1 VTRAR
6 PGRVRGREEVEESW
20 LRSALTLLLL
30 LLYGFHLTQVGN
42 NPERLLPIC
51 SAPWPS
57 GSHSSE
63 ESGDPELNE
72 QVKKVLIKLRGDLSA
87 YAVKQ
92 VVEVSSIRA
101 RLQVWVTKKEAPEV
115 FELVPEEEGVDIQT
129 GYFQGAGLHLRPFL
143 GVYTYP
149 TVLIFAA
156 GAGIAT
162 AKALVESTTQSG
174 LTLTARDDTRLY
186 YEAPVDKELVFA
198 SLFDE
203 WAAKR
208 KVKVRPAVLTMA
220 GEAEHVVK
228 GTVRDAFDADDV
240 AYDPALTCA
249 VVLGDAD
256 FEARVVEFLVED
268 AGLPRTNICLGSA
281 EPPTVR
287 FYTASQV

>member
-1 VTRAR
+1 MCG
-6 PGRVRGREEVEESW
+6 GRRGEKVVRGT
-20 LRSALTLLLL
+20 LTLPPV
-30 LLYGFHLTQVGN
+30 LYALPPPQVGK
-42 NPERLLPIC
+42 NPERLLTVC

-162 AKALVESTTQSG
+162 AKALVECTTQSG

-203 WAAKR
+203 WAVKR
-208 KVKVRPAVLTMA
+208 KVKVRPAVLTKV

-256 FEARVVEFLVED
+256 FEARVLEFLLED

-281 EPPTVR
+281 EPPSVR

>member
-1 VTRAR
+1 M
-6 PGRVRGREEVEESW
+6 
-20 LRSALTLLLL
+20 
-30 LLYGFHLTQVGN
+30 QVGK
-42 NPERLLPIC
+42 NPERLLTIC

-57 GSHSSE
+57 GSHSAQ

-72 QVKKVLIKLRGDLSA
+72 QVRRVLIKLRGDISA

-92 VVEVSSIRA
+92 VVEVTSIRA

-115 FELVPEEEGVDIQT
+115 FDLQPEEEGTDIQT

-162 AKALVESTTQSG
+162 AKALVECTTQSG
-174 LTLTARDDTRLY
+174 LTLTARDDCRLY
-186 YEAPVDKELVFA
+186 YEAPVEKELVFA
-198 SLFDE
+198 ALFDE

-208 KVKVRPAVLTMA
+208 KVKVRPAVLTKTGDA
-220 GEAEHVVK
+220 ANVVK
-228 GTVRDAFDADDV
+228 GTVREAFDADDV

-256 FEARVVEFLVED
+256 FETRVTEFLLEE
-268 AGLPRTNICLGSA
+268 AGLQRSNICLGSE
-281 EPPTVR
+281 EPPSVR
-287 FYTASQV
+287 FYAAAQV